1 MDRRS
6 FLAAGAA
13 GVITV
18 ATETLAQET
27 IVLRVHT
34 LVSLHSSQ
42 FAEAFIPWGQQ
53 IEAAAN
59 GRVKI
64 EYYGTMALG
73 GSPQSLYDQAKD
85 GVVDF
90 SQASIGYSP
99 GRFPKT
105 EVFELPFLMT
115 DAGPSSAA
123 LHRFVEEHSID
134 EFAGVKPIS
143 IMTHGPGLLHV
154 NRQVEKLEDLRGLKI
169 RGGSTIINDMLT
181 RLGAEPIAIPITQL
195 GEAIASGVID
205 GTTLPW
211 DITRAFRTS
220 ELLHNHVEVGG
231 EGHGLYT
238 QVLFLVMNQASFDQL
253 PEDVRALIDSTSGVE
268 LARAAGAPSDK
279 EWAAGRQEAVD
290 LGNAV
295 VTLDAA
301 ETARWKETVQPT
313 IETWYAESEAR
324 GIDGR
329 ALHQRA
335 MELIAEETA
344 RG

>member
-13 GVITV
+13 GVVTL
-18 ATETLAQET
+18 ATETLGQET
-27 IVLRVHT
+27 VVLRLHT

-42 FAEAFIPWGQQ
+42 FADAFIPWGQQ

-90 SQASIGYSP
+90 SQSSIGYTP
-99 GRFPKT
+99 GRFPRT

-115 DAGPSSAA
+115 KAAPSSAA
-123 LHRFVEEHSID
+123 LHRFVAEHSIE

-143 IMTHGPGLLHV
+143 VMTHGPGLLHV
-154 NRQVEKLEDLRGLKI
+154 NRPVEKLEDLKGLKI
-169 RGGSTIINDMLT
+169 RGGSTIVNDMLT

-195 GEAIASGVID
+195 GESISSGVID

-220 ELLHNHVEVGG
+220 ELLHHHVEVGG
-231 EGHGLYT
+231 DHGLYT
-238 QVLFLVMNQASFDQL
+238 QVLFLVMNQASFDKL
-253 PEDVRALIDSTSGVE
+253 PEDIRALIDSTGGVE
-268 LARAAGAPSDK
+268 LARAAGLSSDV
-279 EWAAGRQEAVD
+279 EGTAGRQEAID

-295 VTLDAA
+295 VKLDDA
-301 ETARWKETVQPT
+301 ETARWKEVVQPT

-335 MELIAEETA
+335 MALVAEETD
-344 RG
+344 G